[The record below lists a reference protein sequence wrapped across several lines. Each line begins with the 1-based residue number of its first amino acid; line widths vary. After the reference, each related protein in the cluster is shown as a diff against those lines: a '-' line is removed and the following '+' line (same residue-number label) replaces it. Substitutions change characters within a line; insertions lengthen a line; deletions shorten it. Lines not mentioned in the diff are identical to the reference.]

1 MSQNSFLLIGYS
13 NIARKRI
20 VNVLLKNK
28 LDFSVASKS
37 FTQKI
42 KGAKKQFENY
52 EDALLNSGANIAY
65 ISLPN
70 SMHFNWAKKAL
81 SLGYHVIIDKPMCY
95 KLGETKKLIALAQK
109 KKKLLSEAIF
119 FNYHEQIKKIVS
131 LTKKTKEINKVNC
144 NFTIPLPSNKSIL
157 MSKKL
162 QGGAIMD
169 MGPYAASIHRIF
181 FNQNIT
187 YLKIL
192 FKKNKNYLPTSF
204 KLEIKYKEKSY
215 SGLFKFGGKY
225 KNEVEIFTN
234 KEKFSIERVFSP
246 PDDLKLNLMILKNF
260 KKKIIKVKKDNSFE
274 NYLFELIK
282 KINNKKYSYYYKQI
296 ESDHMFRNQI
306 EKKYLKTF

>member
-1 MSQNSFLLIGYS
+1 MNQNSFLLIGYS

-20 VNVLLKNK
+20 VNVFLKNK
-28 LDFSVASKS
+28 LDFSVASIS

-70 SMHFNWAKKAL
+70 SMHFKWAKKAL

-95 KLGETKKLIALAQK
+95 KLSETKKLIALAQK
-109 KKKLLSEAIF
+109 KRKLLSEAIF
-119 FNYHEQIKKIVS
+119 FNYHEQIKKVIG
-131 LTKKTKEINKVNC
+131 LTKKTKEINKLNA
-144 NFTIPLPSNKSIL
+144 NFTIPLPTNRSIL

-187 YLKIL
+187 HSKIL
-192 FKKNKNYLPTSF
+192 VKKNKNYLPTSF

-246 PDDLKLNLMILKNF
+246 PDYLKLNLMILKNF

>member
-1 MSQNSFLLIGYS
+1 MKQNSFLLIGYS
-13 NIARKRI
+13 NVARKRI
-20 VNVLLKNK
+20 VNVFLKNK

-42 KGAKKQFENY
+42 KGVKKQFDKY
-52 EDALLNSGANIAY
+52 DDALLNSGANIVY

-70 SMHFNWAKKAL
+70 SMHFYWAKKAIL
-81 SLGYHVIIDKPMCY
+81 LGYHVIIDKPICY
-95 KLGETKKLIALAQK
+95 KLSETRKLIALAK
-109 KKKLLSEAIF
+109 KKRKLLSEAIF
-119 FNYHEQIKKIVS
+119 FNYHEQIKKVVG
-131 LTKKTKEINKVNC
+131 LTKKTKAINKLNA
-144 NFTIPLPSNKSIL
+144 NFTIPLPSNRSIL

-187 YLKIL
+187 HSKIL
-192 FKKNKNYLPTSF
+192 VKKNKNYLPTSF

-234 KEKFSIERVFSP
+234 KEKLSIERVFSP
-246 PDDLKLNLMILKNF
+246 PDDLKLNLVILKNF